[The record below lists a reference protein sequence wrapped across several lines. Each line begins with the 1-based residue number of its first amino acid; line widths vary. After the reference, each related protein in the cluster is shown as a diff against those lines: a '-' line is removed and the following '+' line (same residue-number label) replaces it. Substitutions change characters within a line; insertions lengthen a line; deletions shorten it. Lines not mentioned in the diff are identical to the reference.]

1 MTTDLGTILDFVLPE
16 RLREICLRR
25 GVATGGSRQEQRDR
39 LLRSLGG
46 DLNKLLPQLMR
57 TELVEFLATRDL
69 GGRFAFVSRAS
80 RDELERLLTMLCAG
94 DAGATNPQPLG
105 SASPIRFE
113 RRVVRPPPTPPV
125 SRSGPVSA
133 PPPAAAS
140 EKVFRARVQ
149 RQRGLIYYVKGG
161 DIWAAPSRHGRS
173 KRPAQRIH
181 EVGLEM
187 DHVTYLYYVDGDGD
201 IARKRRDGALLA
213 PEVVAPKTRLPA
225 PAGVRDGVRALDREG
240 PLQVF
245 IGYARADD
253 RFLRELCAQLSP
265 LESGGEVTLFFD
277 NRLQAGAVW
286 EAKLLEKLRSAEI
299 VILLISSDFLSS
311 QYIRTTEWPL
321 IEERQR
327 QGDCE
332 VAPVL
337 VRQCW
342 FHRAPVGAL
351 QLIRPGDR
359 AVDDHDKRDPAWMEV
374 MRELDKVLERARA
387 KRR

>member
-25 GVATGGSRQEQRDR
+25 GVVTGGGRQEQRDR

-57 TELVEFLATRDL
+57 AELVEFLATRDL

-80 RDELERLLTMLCAG
+80 RAELERLLTMLCAG
-94 DAGATNPQPLG
+94 DAGVTNPQPLG

-113 RRVVRPPPTPPV
+113 RRGGRPPTPPV
-125 SRSGPVSA
+125 SRSGPVPA
-133 PPPAAAS
+133 PPPAPAS

-161 DIWAAPSRHGRS
+161 DIWAAPSRHGGS

-213 PEVVAPKTRLPA
+213 PVVVADTKRWPA
-225 PAGVRDGVRALDREG
+225 PAGVREGMRVIEREG

-245 IGYARADD
+245 IGYSRADD

-277 NRLQAGAVW
+277 NLLQAGTAW

-311 QYIRTTEWPL
+311 RYIRTIEWPI
-321 IEERQR
+321 IEERLR
-327 QGDCE
+327 LGDCE

-342 FHRAPVGAL
+342 FDRAPVGAL
-351 QLIRPGDR
+351 QIIRPGDR

-374 MRELDKVLERARA
+374 LRKLDKVIERARA